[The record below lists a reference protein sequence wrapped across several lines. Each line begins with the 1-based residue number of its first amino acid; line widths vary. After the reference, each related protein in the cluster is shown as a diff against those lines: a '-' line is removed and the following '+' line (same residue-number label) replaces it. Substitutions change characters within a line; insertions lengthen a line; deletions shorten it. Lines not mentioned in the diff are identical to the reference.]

1 MMKIGILNIGGTI
14 LGSSRTPFKTIGVME
29 DGVDKVKEMK
39 KTYRELKLDCLVVL
53 GGNGSQKTANL
64 LREEGLNII
73 ALPKTID
80 NDLWGTDITFGFQS
94 AVHTISMLLFLQSRK
109 GNGKGKNSQFQNN
122 TLTNSLYA
130 QWVPKVLSLTFVD
143 KVGRRLPLYLTI
155 M

>member
-14 LGSSRTPFKTIGVME
+14 LGSSRTPFKTIGEME

-109 GNGKGKNSQFQNN
+109 GNGKGKNSQF
-122 TLTNSLYA
+122 LRL
-130 QWVPKVLSLTFVD
+130 PRGLSLR
-143 KVGRRLPLYLTI
+143 K
-155 M
+155 MQS

>member
-14 LGSSRTPFKTIGVME
+14 LGSSRTPFKTIGDME

-73 ALPKTID
+73 ALPKNID

-109 GNGKGKNSQFQNN
+109 GNGKGKNSQFLRLLRVQ
-122 TLTNSLYA
+122 SLR
-130 QWVPKVLSLTFVD
+130 KMRS
-143 KVGRRLPLYLTI
+143 
-155 M
+155 

>member
-1 MMKIGILNIGGTI
+1 MMRIGILNIGGTI
-14 LGSSRTPFKTIGVME
+14 LGSSRTPFKTIGEME

-80 NDLWGTDITFGFQS
+80 NDLCRNCSEGCNQGIEKIYPFN
-94 AVHTISMLLFLQSRK
+94 R
-109 GNGKGKNSQFQNN
+109 
-122 TLTNSLYA
+122 
-130 QWVPKVLSLTFVD
+130 
-143 KVGRRLPLYLTI
+143 
-155 M
+155 